1 MKLSQIFELI
11 DGEYLSIGID
21 HDIAHLMTD
30 SRKAFDLESGLFFAI
45 DGLHH
50 DGHSFIPEL
59 IKAGFQNF
67 VVEKEIEVFP
77 EKINIIKVVSSV
89 RALQTIA
96 AAKRAK
102 FNKHVVAITGSNG
115 KTIIKEWL
123 AQMLSEKQNICKSPK
138 SFNSQI
144 GVPLSVWPLS
154 DAHDLGIFETG
165 ISEPGEMTSL
175 KGVIQPTHGILT
187 NIGSAHEQYFT
198 SIEQKLDEKLI
209 LFEGI
214 DQLYYR
220 NDNPL
225 INEGIGQMKKPPKHK
240 TSWGFNSEADLQVE
254 KREGSFF
261 ILKSKTE
268 TFTLKLHSV
277 NETYVENIMHCI
289 CFAYFNGWSS
299 SEIQKGI
306 DALRPIKMRL
316 ELKKG
321 INQTYIIDDTYNND
335 LAGLE
340 IALDFLSQQKHY
352 PQKSLILSDIPQS
365 APKES
370 TYARVAELVQEK
382 DITQLYAIGSEL
394 ADFKSLFPPS
404 TKFYLTTEDFLQHST
419 DSFEKE
425 VVLIKGARSFGF
437 EQIAKQLTERI
448 HRTVLEI
455 DLDAVTHNLNVYRHL
470 LKPETKLL
478 IMVKALAYGSGGSE
492 IAHLLQFHKVDY
504 LGVAYVDEAVQLR
517 KAGIN
522 LPIMVIN
529 PSEEDL
535 PNLVTYNIEPEIYSF
550 AQLKVFSEFY
560 MKKGIELK
568 GHFTINTGMNR
579 LGFDPEDLEA
589 LVNEIKHLPHVKVQ
603 SLYTH
608 LAASDEAEHN
618 NFSLQQLQTFKAYA
632 EKVEQQMGIKTIKHA
647 LNSAGIVAYPEYQ
660 FDMVRLGIGLYGIEP
675 SGNLQHE
682 LKSISTLKTVIS
694 QIRNVKKGE
703 TIGYGRKGKVTKN
716 MRIATIAI
724 GYADGFSRIF
734 SNGNGEVMLNGQM
747 AKVIGNVCMDMTMI
761 DISNI
766 EAEEG
771 DTVII
776 FGEKPTI
783 SDLAKKAKTIP
794 YEILTNVSDRVK
806 RVYFAE

>member
-1 MKLSQIFELI
+1 MKLSQIFDAI
-11 DGEYLSIGID
+11 DGEYLSQGID
-21 HDIAHLMTD
+21 NDIAHLMTD

-45 DGLHH
+45 DGPHH

-67 VVEKEIEVFP
+67 VVEKEIGVIP
-77 EKINIIKVVSSV
+77 KNTNVIKVASSV
-89 RALQTIA
+89 NTLQVIA
-96 AAKRAK
+96 AVKRVA
-102 FNKHVVAITGSNG
+102 FNKPVVAITGSNG

-123 AQMLSEKQNICKSPK
+123 AQLLSEKLNVCKSPK

-144 GVPLSVWPLS
+144 GVPLSVWPLNE
-154 DAHDLGIFETG
+154 APDLGIFETG
-165 ISEPGEMTSL
+165 ISEPGEMIYL
-175 KGVIQPTHGILT
+175 KKVIQPTHGILT
-187 NIGSAHEQYFT
+187 NIGSAHEQYFA
-198 SIEQKLDEKLI
+198 SIDQKLDEKLI
-209 LFEGI
+209 LFEDI

-225 INEGIGQMKKPPKHK
+225 INEGIARMKKPPKHK
-240 TSWGFNSEADLQVE
+240 TSWGFNSKADLQVE
-254 KREGSFF
+254 KKEGSFF
-261 ILKSKTE
+261 SLKSKSE
-268 TFTLKLHSV
+268 SFTLKLHSV

-289 CFAYFNGWSS
+289 CFAYFNGWTP

-340 IALDFLSQQKHY
+340 IALDFLAQQKHY
-352 PQKSLILSDIPQS
+352 PKKSLILSDIPQS

-382 DITQLYAIGSEL
+382 GITQLYAIGNEL
-394 ADFKSLFPPS
+394 TDFKNLFPSS
-404 TKFYLTTEDFLQHST
+404 TKFYPSTEDFLQHSF
-419 DSFEKE
+419 DDFEKE

-437 EQIAKQLTERI
+437 EQIAKELTERI

-455 DLDAVTHNLNVYRHL
+455 DLDAVTHNLNVFRQQ

-478 IMVKALAYGSGGSE
+478 IMVKALAYGSGGTE

-535 PNLVTYNIEPEIYSF
+535 PNLATYDIEPEIYSF
-550 AQLKVFSEFY
+550 LQLKTFSEFY
-560 MKKGIELK
+560 LKKGIELK

-579 LGFDPEDLEA
+579 LGFDPEDLA
-589 LVNEIKHLPHVKVQ
+589 TLMAQLHAQPHIKVQ

-608 LAASDEAEHN
+608 LAASDEHEHKE
-618 NFSLQQLQTFKAYA
+618 FSLQQLQSFKTYA
-632 EKVEQQMGIKTIKHA
+632 DMVEQQLGIRTIKHA
-647 LNSAGIVAYPEYQ
+647 LNSAGIVAYPDYQ

-747 AKVIGNVCMDMTMI
+747 SKVIGNVCMDMTMI

-771 DTVII
+771 DSVII

-783 SDLAKKAKTIP
+783 SDLAKNAKTIP

>member
-1 MKLSQIFELI
+1 LKLSQIFDAI
-11 DGEYLSIGID
+11 DGEYLSKGID
-21 HDIAHLMTD
+21 NDIAHLMTD

-45 DGLHH
+45 DGPHH
-50 DGHSFIPEL
+50 YGHSFIPEL
-59 IKAGFQNF
+59 MAAGFQNF
-67 VVEKEIEVFP
+67 VVEKEIGPIPKHTNV
-77 EKINIIKVVSSV
+77 IKVASSV
-89 RALQTIA
+89 KTLQAIA
-96 AAKRAK
+96 TLKRAG
-102 FNKHVVAITGSNG
+102 FNKPVVAITGSNG

-123 AQMLSEKQNICKSPK
+123 AQILSEKLNVCKSPK

-154 DAHDLGIFETG
+154 EAHDLGIFETG
-165 ISEPGEMTSL
+165 ISEPGEMLPL
-175 KGVIQPTHGILT
+175 KKVIQPTQGIFT
-187 NIGSAHEQYFT
+187 NIGSAHEQYFDSMT
-198 SIEQKLDEKLI
+198 QKLDEKLI

-225 INEGIGQMKKPPKHK
+225 IKEGLNRMKNPPKHN
-240 TSWGFNSEADLQVE
+240 TSWGFNSNATLQVE
-254 KREGSFF
+254 KKEGQFF
-261 ILKSKTE
+261 QLKSQNE
-268 TFTLKLHSV
+268 SFNLKLHSG
-277 NETYVENIMHCI
+277 NEPYIENIMHCV
-289 CFAYFNGWSS
+289 CFAYFNGWTP

-306 DALRPIKMRL
+306 DTLRPIKMRL

-340 IALDFLSQQKHY
+340 IALDFLAQQKHY
-352 PQKSLILSDIPQS
+352 PKKSLILSDIPQS
-365 APKES
+365 DPKES
-370 TYARVAELVQEK
+370 TYSRVAELVQEK
-382 DITQLYAIGSEL
+382 GITQLYAIGHEL
-394 ADFKSLFPPS
+394 ADFKSLFPAS
-404 TKFYLTTEDFLQHST
+404 TKFYPSTEAFLQHSFDT
-419 DSFEKE
+419 FEKE

-535 PNLVTYNIEPEIYSF
+535 PNLVTYDIEPEIYSF
-550 AQLKVFSEFY
+550 LQLKTFSEFY
-560 MKKGIELK
+560 LKKGIALK

-579 LGFDPEDLEA
+579 LGFDPEDLTTLIA
-589 LVNEIKHLPHVKVQ
+589 QINAQPHIKVQ

-608 LAASDEAEHN
+608 LAASDEPQHN
-618 NFSLQQLQTFKAYA
+618 EFSLQQLQSFKGYA
-632 EKVEQQMGIKTIKHA
+632 EKVEQQLGIKTIKHA

-675 SGNLQHE
+675 CGNLQHE

-716 MRIATIAI
+716 MRMATIAI

-734 SNGNGEVMLNGQM
+734 SNGNGQVMLNGQM

-771 DTVII
+771 DSVII

-783 SDLAKKAKTIP
+783 SELAKNAKTIP

-806 RVYFAE
+806 RIYFAE